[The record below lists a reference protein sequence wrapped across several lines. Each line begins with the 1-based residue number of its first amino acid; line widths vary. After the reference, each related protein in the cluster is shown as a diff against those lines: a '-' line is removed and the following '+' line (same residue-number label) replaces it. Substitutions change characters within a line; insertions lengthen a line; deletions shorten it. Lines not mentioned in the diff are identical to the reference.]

1 MAGFELFVVFY
12 VPMCVVIG
20 CVPNRQPPHRLL
32 QPLCSPIAARGVRSV
47 AAAAISASAWPF
59 VVPMLL
65 SFDIFLEDD
74 EGNPTEFPI
83 FDAVLLSIAIGASS
97 NPPPLCAAP
106 VGPPHAARAAPR
118 SVQRDRALLPLQPEG
133 QGGLAPRHRALP
145 PRPPPGTSSHRLSA
159 DR

>member
-1 MAGFELFVVFY
+1 MTMAGFELFVVFY

-20 CVPNRQPPHRLL
+20 YGPNPQPNRQPPHRLL

-97 NPPPLCAAP
+97 SPPALRPARAASRRARRAQICATRPCSASYTTGRARWTGTPPPCAAP
-106 VGPPHAARAAPR
+106 SPAP
-118 SVQRDRALLPLQPEG
+118 G
-133 QGGLAPRHRALP
+133 
-145 PRPPPGTSSHRLSA
+145 LSA

>member
-20 CVPNRQPPHRLL
+20 YGPNRQPPHRLL

-97 NPPPLCAAP
+97 SPPALR
-106 VGPPHAARAAPR
+106 PPRRAGRLTPRAPR
-118 SVQRDRALLPLQPEG
+118 PDLCNATVLCFLYNRKGKVDWHPATVRCPLARPRAPARTG
-133 QGGLAPRHRALP
+133 
-145 PRPPPGTSSHRLSA
+145 
-159 DR
+159 